1 MKMGRIRR
9 KAVLMFVPV
18 IAVLIAACG
27 TAGVRVSTG
36 NSSSQGSGGP
46 RDGLDR
52 DITLVATP
60 FALLEPPSA
69 ANARPFAEAPRFDR
83 NGTLY
88 WVSVGGDAQHNKLF
102 KLNLTTRKS
111 TPIYHDATSVF
122 SGIAI
127 HKDGTLYLA
136 DLVNGKVAQMNPDG
150 SNEHDVVTNYQ
161 GAPVYPDD
169 LVFDKNG
176 NLYFTSFD
184 GSLDN
189 LIGGVYRLSTSTG
202 QLTRVTA
209 GLARPN
215 GISLSPDQTQ
225 LWVGEL
231 QANRVDRIGLTPDG
245 TMDTSRFS
253 GYVKV
258 AANLNGAGSD
268 SNTVDSAGNVY
279 QAELSSG
286 ELEIIN
292 PFGKLIGRVDLPGL
306 PTGDS
311 VSNVVVKP
319 GGRDA
324 YVTTGGADGSHLYRF
339 QALAPGQIPY
349 SHQ

>member
-1 MKMGRIRR
+1 MKIGRLRR
-9 KAVLMFVPV
+9 HALLLFVPV
-18 IAVLIAACG
+18 VALMVAACG
-27 TAGVRVSTG
+27 TGGVRVSAG
-36 NSSSQGSGGP
+36 NPSSPGPEGQGN
-46 RDGLDR
+46 GLDQN
-52 DITLVATP
+52 ITLVATP
-60 FALLEPPSA
+60 FALLQAPSTA
-69 ANARPFAEAPRFDR
+69 IPRPFAEAPRFDR
-83 NGTLY
+83 NGDLY
-88 WVSVGGDAQHNKLF
+88 WVSVTGDAQHNKVF
-102 KLNLTTRKS
+102 KMNLATRKS
-111 TPIYHDATSVF
+111 TPIYHDNTSVF

-150 SNEHDVVTNYQ
+150 TNEHDVVTNFQ
-161 GAPVYPDD
+161 GAGVYPDD
-169 LVFDKNG
+169 LIFDHNG

-202 QLTRVTA
+202 QFTRVTA

-231 QANRVDRIGLTPDG
+231 QANRVDRIGLNPDG

-253 GYVKV
+253 GYAKV
-258 AANLNGAGSD
+258 AANLNGAGAD

-292 PFGKLIGRVDLPGL
+292 PFGKLIGRVALPAL
-306 PTGDS
+306 QVGDS

-319 GGRDA
+319 GSRDA
-324 YVTTGGADGSHLYRF
+324 YVTTGGTDGSHLYRF